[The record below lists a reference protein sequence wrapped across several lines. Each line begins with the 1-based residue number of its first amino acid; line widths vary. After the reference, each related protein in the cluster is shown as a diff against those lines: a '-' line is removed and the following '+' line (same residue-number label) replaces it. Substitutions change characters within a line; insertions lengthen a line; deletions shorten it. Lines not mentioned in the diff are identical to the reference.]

1 LLLGMNEPGIQKGKK
16 GMTLLNMIK
25 LNVSIVCL
33 ACAHA
38 MPAVAV
44 QTAWNNPN
52 ANMAAGS
59 LKPGYAQLSW
69 SKGTVLPIRLRSGMV
84 TMISLPAGEQIEDA
98 TIGNDA
104 MFNIDATQGTNVM
117 YITPMTTVQGG
128 DTNMIV
134 SGKSGNQYIFYL
146 RAEPT
151 NSAEVTY
158 SQVEIVMDGNA
169 TMPNM
174 PGAAATPGGGMSS
187 IFKKTTKSAGNSNT
201 IGVDGEDYGWIKS
214 MKIDPSEFRFDLD
227 IFVPNPDDYVIAP
240 ERVWRDRIFTYID
253 FGDKVIAMTQRPVV
267 SLLVE
272 GGESPVGFRTDGED
286 GRLLIVEAVG
296 DMVLRSGQR
305 IVCIKK
311 REKPFLIADTASVMA
326 LAEANV
332 AQSMMSA
339 QSLNTMTYGYDMA
352 AINNAGMNYTG
363 TPVMVGN
370 VANTNP
376 SGYYMPSGFVAGQ
389 VYPQQTT
396 QPRSSNGAV
405 VMMPT
410 ERVTA
415 GSYLPQSNIPIISS
429 NQSGVAVEL
438 KSDTSVKALDDY
450 WVGLLAKF
458 SGENGQGLLTPYK
471 DKVFFAVDEQGVGEL
486 GASATTARLY
496 RLRIGPMSDIDEA
509 QKLCDKLLKFS
520 GASCNVVRIQ

>member
-1 LLLGMNEPGIQKGKK
+1 
-16 GMTLLNMIK
+16 MTFLNNFK
-25 LNVSIVCL
+25 LNVSLLCLAIVCAAPSTVL
-33 ACAHA
+33 AA
-38 MPAVAV
+38 

-59 LKPGYAQLSW
+59 TKPGYAQLSW

-84 TMISLPAGEQIEDA
+84 TMISLPAGEQIDEA
-98 TIGNDA
+98 TVGNKN
-104 MFNIDATQGTNVM
+104 MFNFETEPGANVM
-117 YITPMTTVQGG
+117 YITPNTDVQGG

-151 NSAEVTY
+151 NSSEITY
-158 SQVEIVMDGNA
+158 SQVEVVMDGNA
-169 TMPNM
+169 SLPNAM
-174 PGAAATPGGGMSS
+174 GAKTVSGGMSS
-187 IFKKTTKSAGNSNT
+187 IFKKNTKSSSNT
-201 IGVDGEDYGWIKS
+201 IGVDGEDFGWIKS

-311 REKPFLIADTASVMA
+311 REKPFLIADTNSVMA

-332 AQSMMSA
+332 AQSMMSG
-339 QSLNTMTYGYDMA
+339 QSLNTMAYGYDMA
-352 AINNAGMNYTG
+352 AINNAGVNYTG

-370 VANTNP
+370 TANTNP
-376 SGYYMPSGFVAGQ
+376 AGYYMPAGFVAGQ
-389 VYPQQTT
+389 VYPQPTT
-396 QPRSSNGAV
+396 VGGVKSSGAV
-405 VMMPT
+405 TMMPT

-429 NQSGVAVEL
+429 NQTGVAVEL
-438 KSDTSVKALDDY
+438 KSDTSVKALDEY

-458 SGENGQGLLTPYK
+458 SGENGAGILTPYK
-471 DKVFFAVDEQGVGEL
+471 DKVFFAVDEQGVGDL
-486 GASATTARLY
+486 GSGATTARLY
-496 RLRIGPMSDIDEA
+496 RLRIGPMADIETA
-509 QKLCDKLLKFS
+509 QKLCDQLLKFS
-520 GASCNVVRIQ
+520 GASCSVVRIQ

>member
-1 LLLGMNEPGIQKGKK
+1 
-16 GMTLLNMIK
+16 MTFLNTLKI
-25 LNVSIVCL
+25 NVSLLCLAIVCTAPL
-33 ACAHA
+33 NA
-38 MPAVAV
+38 MAV

-59 LKPGYAQLSW
+59 TKPGYAQLSW

-84 TMISLPAGEQIEDA
+84 TMISLPTGEQIDEA
-98 TIGNDA
+98 TIGNDG
-104 MFNIDATQGTNVM
+104 MFQIDTTPGANVM
-117 YITPMTTVQGG
+117 YITPNANTQGG

-151 NSAEVTY
+151 NSSEITY
-158 SQVEIVMDGNA
+158 SQVEVVMDGNA
-169 TMPNM
+169 ALPNIA
-174 PGAAATPGGGMSS
+174 GTTTTAAGGMSS
-187 IFKKTTKSAGNSNT
+187 IFKKTTKTSGGT

-311 REKPFLIADTASVMA
+311 REKPFLIADTNSVMA

-332 AQSMMSA
+332 AQSMMSG
-339 QSLNTMTYGYDMA
+339 QSLNTMAYGYDVN
-352 AINNAGMNYTG
+352 AINAAGVNYTG

-370 VANTNP
+370 VQNTNP
-376 SGYYMPSGFVAGQ
+376 AGYYMPSGFVAGQ
-389 VYPQQTT
+389 VYPQPTITGTT
-396 QPRSSNGAV
+396 SSGAV
-405 VMMPT
+405 TMMPT

-429 NQSGVAVEL
+429 NQTGVAVEL

-458 SGENGQGLLTPYK
+458 SGENGSGLLTPYK

-486 GASATTARLY
+486 GAGSTTARLY
-496 RLRIGPMSDIDEA
+496 RLRIGPMADIETA
-509 QKLCDKLLKFS
+509 QKLCDQLLKFS

>member
-1 LLLGMNEPGIQKGKK
+1 
-16 GMTLLNMIK
+16 MTFLNTIK
-25 LNVSIVCL
+25 LNISILCL
-33 ACAHA
+33 ACVCA
-38 MPAVAV
+38 MPISTNAA

-59 LKPGYAQLSW
+59 TKPGYAQLSW

-84 TMISLPAGEQIEDA
+84 TMITLPAGEQIEEGIFGDDGLFS
-98 TIGNDA
+98 TEG
-104 MFNIDATQGTNVM
+104 TVQGTNIM
-117 YITPMTTVQGG
+117 YLTPMQGVQGG
-128 DTNMIV
+128 DTNLIV
-134 SGKSGNQYIFYL
+134 TGKSGNQYIFYL
-146 RAEPT
+146 RAEPA
-151 NSAEVTY
+151 NSSEITY
-158 SQVEIVMDGNA
+158 SQVEIVMDGHATLPNVASNA
-169 TMPNM
+169 T
-174 PGAAATPGGGMSS
+174 TGGGSMSS
-187 IFKKTTKSAGNSNT
+187 IFKKTKNSSNNT
-201 IGVDGEDYGWIKS
+201 IGVDGEDFGWIKS

-272 GGESPVGFRTDGED
+272 GGESPVGFRTDGQD

-311 REKPFLIADTASVMA
+311 REKPFLIADTNSVMA

-332 AQSMMSA
+332 AQSMMSS
-339 QSLNTMTYGYDMA
+339 QSLNTMAYGYDMA
-352 AINNAGMNYTG
+352 AINNAGVNYTG

-376 SGYYMPSGFVAGQ
+376 SGYYMPAGFVAGQ
-389 VYPQQTT
+389 VYPQPTT
-396 QPRSSNGAV
+396 QATSNGSV

-471 DKVFFAVDEQGVGEL
+471 DKVFFAVDEQGVGAL
-486 GASATTARLY
+486 GSGSTTARLY
-496 RLRIGPMSDIDEA
+496 RLRIGPMADIDAA
-509 QKLCDKLLKFS
+509 QKLCDQLLKFS

>member
-1 LLLGMNEPGIQKGKK
+1 
-16 GMTLLNMIK
+16 
-25 LNVSIVCL
+25 
-33 ACAHA
+33 
-38 MPAVAV
+38 MPITATAA
-44 QTAWNNPN
+44 QNAWNNPN

-59 LKPGYAQLSW
+59 TKPGYAQLSW

-84 TMISLPAGEQIEDA
+84 TMISLPNGEQIDEA

-104 MFNIDATQGTNVM
+104 MFNIDTAPGSNVM
-117 YITPMTTVQGG
+117 YITPMPTTQGG

-134 SGKSGNQYIFYL
+134 SGKSGNQYIFYM

-151 NSAEVTY
+151 NSPEITY

-169 TMPNM
+169 PLPMAS
-174 PGAAATPGGGMSS
+174 GVASTPSGGMSS
-187 IFKKTTKSAGNSNT
+187 IFKKTAKTSGT

-296 DMVLRSGQR
+296 DMILRSGQR

-311 REKPFLIADTASVMA
+311 REKPFLIADTASVME

-332 AQSMMSA
+332 AQSMM
-339 QSLNTMTYGYDMA
+339 
-352 AINNAGMNYTG
+352 
-363 TPVMVGN
+363 
-370 VANTNP
+370 
-376 SGYYMPSGFVAGQ
+376 
-389 VYPQQTT
+389 
-396 QPRSSNGAV
+396 
-405 VMMPT
+405 
-410 ERVTA
+410 
-415 GSYLPQSNIPIISS
+415 
-429 NQSGVAVEL
+429 
-438 KSDTSVKALDDY
+438 
-450 WVGLLAKF
+450 
-458 SGENGQGLLTPYK
+458 
-471 DKVFFAVDEQGVGEL
+471 
-486 GASATTARLY
+486 
-496 RLRIGPMSDIDEA
+496 
-509 QKLCDKLLKFS
+509 
-520 GASCNVVRIQ
+520 